1 VSDNLNKSNVL
12 SNQSQKIF
20 LQALNKQPLNRP
32 PFWFMRQAGRY
43 LPEYRKLRKDTPN
56 FLSFCYTPA
65 LTVEAALQPLRRFKP
80 DAAILFSDILVI
92 PDGLGQ
98 PVQFEEGV
106 GPILEP
112 LRSVNDLSVL
122 KPARVLDHLEPV
134 FESVRTLSAALP
146 EDVAL
151 IGFAGSPWTVAYY
164 MVEGRSGQDG
174 STVKAWAQED
184 PDGFQKLIDILVSVT
199 TNYLLKQIENGVEVI
214 QLFDSW
220 SGLLE
225 AEQFERWIIKPTR
238 EIIAGLKKVFPH
250 TPVIGFPRGAG
261 TQTFSYADQTGIDAI
276 SLDSDIAPVW
286 ARDHLQSL
294 CPVQGNLDNQALRS
308 GGDPLERE
316 TMHILQTLSDGPFI
330 FNLGHGI
337 LPDTPPDHVI
347 QVADIVRGYSHSSS

>member
-1 VSDNLNKSNVL
+1 LNKSNV
-12 SNQSQKIF
+12 SSDQGAKIF

-43 LPEYRKLRKDTPN
+43 LPEYKKLRKDTPN

-65 LTVEAALQPLRRFKP
+65 LTVEAALQPLRRFHP

-98 PVQFEEGV
+98 SVRFEEGV
-106 GPILEP
+106 GPVLEP
-112 LRSVNDLSVL
+112 LRSVSDLSIL
-122 KPARVLDHLEPV
+122 EPTRVLEHLEPV
-134 FESVRTLSAALP
+134 FESVRTLAAELP
-146 EDVAL
+146 NDIAL

-174 STVKAWAQED
+174 SIIKAWATED

-199 TNYLLKQIENGVEVI
+199 TAYLLKQIENGAEVI

-225 AEQFERWIIKPTR
+225 ADQFERWIIKPTR
-238 EIIAGLKKVFPH
+238 EIIAGLKRVYPD

-261 TQTFSYADQTGIDAI
+261 TQTIAYAQQSAVDAI
-276 SLDSDIAPVW
+276 SLDNDITPIW
-286 ARDHLQSL
+286 ARDHLHSL
-294 CPVQGNLDNQALRS
+294 CLVQGNLDNQVLRS
-308 GGDPLERE
+308 GGEALERE
-316 TMHILQTLSDGPFI
+316 TMHILETLSEGPFI

-337 LPDTPPDHVI
+337 LPDTPPEHVI
-347 QVADIVRGYSHSSS
+347 QVAEIVRSYSKIKS